1 MDVFFRKPAVVSAA
15 PLPASQS
22 QEEEDDFHEECLQ
35 IFLRIVMANS
45 QNNMHRFIIDLKK

>member
-22 QEEEDDFHEECLQ
+22 EEEEDDFQEECLQ
-35 IFLRIVMANS
+35 IFSLVAMANS
-45 QNNMHRFIIDLKK
+45 QSSILH